1 VLRGQFVQ
9 RLQLIGL
16 LLMTSSL
23 ILALLLP
30 AMGVQHIELLGSVP
44 PEATGPVEAPRVN
57 VWVLLLMCGIGGF
70 GLWTVAALQAEP
82 PPASGGTGRGS
93 GSSRRRGGGRS
104 PRRWGFNLLP
114 PWLGRRRRRRL
125 RG

>member
-1 VLRGQFVQ
+1 
-9 RLQLIGL
+9 
-16 LLMTSSL
+16 MASSL

-44 PEATGPVEAPRVN
+44 PEATGPVDAPRVN
-57 VWVLLLMCGIGGF
+57 VWLLLMMCGIGGF
-70 GLWTVAALQAEP
+70 GLWTVATLQAA
-82 PPASGGTGRGS
+82 PPATGGTVRRPGS
-93 GSSRRRGGGRS
+93 NRRRRARGHSRNRLLGR
-104 PRRWGFNLLP
+104 WLP